1 MWVISLSAWTPYY
14 RAKLRYV
21 ALPSINA
28 ALAHATGP
36 IQFVLHTDEPDEF
49 KDVHFAGDVDIRL
62 FQPDA
67 RALYQNYGNC
77 DRLAIEAAPEDSY
90 IALLT
95 SDIIVNVEFFANAE
109 KRFAK
114 GSRAI
119 IGSAARTLADLSDIP
134 VGLKAR
140 ELLDWGF
147 DPVRRH
153 PVTAGCMWGTGRNLV
168 AWMTYWEGPH
178 GIVGRAFHM
187 HPFCV
192 VNDRALYF
200 QRETCD
206 LDLIDRFKQDE
217 VYVACDPTEFAFT
230 EISGLEK
237 AIQQMPAPI
246 SIGSIVSWARHHT
259 SPMQRFLFTHRIV
272 VQGTGEDHLDEE
284 PANEILRI
292 LG

>member
-1 MWVISLSAWTPYY
+1 MWVVSLSAWTPYY
-14 RAKLRYV
+14 RAKLKLV

-36 IQFVLHTDEPDEF
+36 IQFILHTDVPDDF

-62 FQPDA
+62 FRPDPS
-67 RALYQNYGNC
+67 ALYQSYGNA
-77 DRLAIEAAPEDSY
+77 DRLALELAPEDCF

-95 SDIIVNVEFFANAE
+95 SDILVNLEFFANAE
-109 KRFAK
+109 KRFAEGK
-114 GSRAI
+114 RCI

-140 ELLDWGF
+140 DLLNWGF
-147 DPVRRH
+147 DPIRRH
-153 PVTAGCMWGTGRNLV
+153 PVTSGCIWGTGRNLV

-178 GIVGRAFHM
+178 GTVGRAFHM

-217 VYVACDPTEFAFT
+217 VYVACDPTEFAFA

-237 AIQQMPAPI
+237 AIPQMSAPI
-246 SIGSIVSWARHHT
+246 SIGSIVSWASRNT
-259 SPMQRFLFTHRIV
+259 TPMQRFLFTHRIV
-272 VQGTGEDHLDEE
+272 VQGDGSDNLDQA
-284 PANEILRI
+284 PCNEILRI